1 VLLDYTQLETAP
13 YSGMLLSFWPGVAL
27 TPPAPTVIP
36 DLFGPTPSKLTSSS
50 YDDVITLLDAVTRT
64 WVAYLTLADT
74 FTLTDA
80 PSRIVG
86 LSKADVFTLVD
97 ALQKTARLSKADAY
111 TLADAV
117 AKRATH
123 TLADVITLLDENTNS
138 YTPGGTDMTFYR
150 LLLGVG

>member
-1 VLLDYTQLETAP
+1 MLLDYTQLETAP

-36 DLFGPTPSKLTSSS
+36 DLFGPTPSP

-74 FTLTDA
+74 FTLTDTA
-80 PSRIVG
+80 TRTVG